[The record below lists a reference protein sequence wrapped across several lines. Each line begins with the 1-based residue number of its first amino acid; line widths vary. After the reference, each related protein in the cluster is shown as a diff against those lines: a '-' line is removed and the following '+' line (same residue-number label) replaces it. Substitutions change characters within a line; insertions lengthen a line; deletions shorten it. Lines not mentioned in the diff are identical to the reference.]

1 MALTFPTT
9 SLKTPS
15 GVTAIP
21 SGFKRP
27 AFGTL
32 YGFDAQGGDAAP
44 AYSNEYSLE
53 LDGTNGYL
61 SIPSS
66 SDFGF
71 GTGDFSISCWINA
84 DEIDFGT
91 YVDVAVMPFDFRSG
105 AGTLNPCLFLST
117 TEWQY
122 HSGGSVLAYVS
133 APIIGQWYHFVYTR
147 SSTTGTMYLNGSS
160 VATYTDSGN
169 YVTPAAA
176 GRIGQQ
182 YDGARVF
189 DGKIDEFAIFDS
201 ALSAS
206 NVTDIYNSGTPVDL
220 GSGGLNL
227 SPLGYWRMGDNDGG
241 TGSTVSNQGSTS
253 SVDGTLQTGSSFSTD
268 VPAPITLPALT
279 NTKSLTFDGSN
290 DHVLIDTGLESALNS
305 SVVSASVWFNA
316 NSYSSS
322 CTLFGVGTST
332 TDSFWILPSQ
342 WSGKTI
348 CGGSNGS
355 YKNFQFDNPS
365 TGAWHHIVF
374 IMNGKSSI
382 AYLDGVAV
390 GMGEL
395 ASTLSATGGSDP
407 TIGKFPYS
415 SNYYMDGEIDE
426 VAVWDSALTGAQAKA
441 IYNGGT
447 PADLESLNPVGWW
460 RMGDGDTFPTLTDH
474 GSGSN
479 NATMTN
485 MGAED
490 IVSDVPS

>member
-1 MALTFPTT
+1 MGSSTISLGLGLGGGKAST
-9 SLKTPS
+9 SS
-15 GVTAIP
+15 GSP
-21 SGFKRP
+21 GGGS
-27 AFGTL
+27 AF
-32 YGFDAQGGDAAP
+32 
-44 AYSNEYSLE
+44 SNEASVA
-53 LDGTNGYL
+53 LDGVNNYVA
-61 SIPSS
+61 IPSS

-84 DEIDFGT
+84 DEIDFGA

-105 AGTLNPCLFLST
+105 ASTLNPCLFLST

-122 HSGGSVLAYVS
+122 QNGSTVLAYVS

-169 YVTPAAA
+169 YVTPAAP

-189 DGKIDEFAIFDS
+189 DGKIDEFAIFNS

-206 NVTDIYNSGTPVDL
+206 DVTAIYNSGTPDDL
-220 GSGGLNL
+220 ASY
-227 SPLGYWRMGDNDGG
+227 SPLGWWRMGDVCGSSG
-241 TGSTVSNQGSTS
+241 TNIPNQGSTS
-253 SVDGTLQTGSSFSTD
+253 SVDGALTNGATFSTD

-279 NTKSLTFDGSN
+279 NTKSLTFDGSD

-322 CTLFGVGTST
+322 CTLFGVGTSV

-342 WSGKTI
+342 WSNKTV

-415 SNYYMDGEIDE
+415 SSYYMDGEIDE
-426 VAVWDSALTGAQAKA
+426 VAVWDSVLTGAQAKA

-447 PADLESLNPVGWW
+447 PADLSSLSPVGWW
-460 RMGDGDTFPTLTDH
+460 RMGDDATWDGTNWTIPDASTN
-474 GSGSN
+474 SN
-479 NATMTN
+479 AGTTAN
-485 MGAED
+485 MAED
-490 IVSDVPS
+490 DRVTDVPS